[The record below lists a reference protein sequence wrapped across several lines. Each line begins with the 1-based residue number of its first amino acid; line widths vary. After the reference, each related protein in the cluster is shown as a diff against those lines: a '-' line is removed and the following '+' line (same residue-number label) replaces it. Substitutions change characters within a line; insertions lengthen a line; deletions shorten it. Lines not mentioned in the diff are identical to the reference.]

1 MKSLVVLL
9 LFAFACSSQALTSQ
23 QLQNA
28 SAADILQLAAQELP
42 TCALTCTITTLN
54 GPDSPCELTDLAC
67 IKANKPLQDELT
79 VCVKASCTIKQS
91 LTAKAFLQTLLGVP
105 RRNKE
110 AVGTYTTL
118 VVGSVA
124 ILTYFLRV
132 MSRLPGWGSQWGLD
146 DWALTLAM
154 LFTVPLTF
162 CAYALNQ
169 IGMGKDMW
177 FVSFDHIT
185 KILKIFYFAELLY
198 LTAVG
203 ITKISMLL
211 FYLRIFPDWKL
222 RRAIYGMIGVCTT
235 YIIVFVLVTAFQCR
249 PVNLAW
255 LKWDG
260 EHHGKCLD
268 LNADGWAAASIN
280 ILLDLIVIVLPLKQL
295 TMLNMSWQRKLGVI
309 AMFLGGGFVTIISI
323 LRLKYLIQFAHTEN
337 PTMDYL
343 PVGIWSAVESDVG
356 IMVAC
361 APAIRSLGHHIRE
374 KIWPKQKSQPSYYED
389 TKNSSNH
396 KSKADSV
403 SRSWGASK
411 MDSRSR
417 LSVSNRKNEFVQIDE
432 YEMDVGGPLSPRDDK
447 RTVADDSSEGSFN
460 RSYTPHDDIAPLA
473 ATAAPIGRGT
483 YGHSQLKTGHP
494 VRSAIH
500 KQLNGRLVLRWVT
513 TWESLL
519 LY

>member
-1 MKSLVVLL
+1 MKSVVALL
-9 LFAFACSSQALTSQ
+9 LFVFACSSQALTSQ

-67 IKANKPLQDELT
+67 IKANKPLQDELS
-79 VCVKASCTIKQS
+79 VCVKSSCTIKQS
-91 LTAKAFLQTLLGVP
+91 LTAKAFLQTLLGAP

-118 VVGSVA
+118 IVGSVA
-124 ILTYFLRV
+124 ILAYILRV
-132 MSRLPGWGSQWGLD
+132 ISRLPGWGSQWGLD

-154 LFTVPLTF
+154 KVFIVPLTF

-185 KILKIFYFAELLY
+185 RILKIFYFAELLY

-203 ITKISMLL
+203 VTKISMLL

-222 RRAIYGMIGVCTT
+222 RRAIYGMIGICLT

-249 PVNLAW
+249 PVNVAW

-260 EHHGKCLD
+260 EHPGKCLD
-268 LNADGWAAASIN
+268 LNADGWASASIN
-280 ILLDLIVIVLPLKQL
+280 IILDLIVIILPMKQL

-309 AMFLGGGFVTIISI
+309 AMFLGGGFVTIVSI
-323 LRLKYLIQFAHTEN
+323 LRLKYLIQFAHTQN

-343 PVGIWSAVESDVG
+343 PVGYWSAVETDVG
-356 IMVAC
+356 VMVAC
-361 APAIRSLGHHIRE
+361 APAIRSLGHQLRE
-374 KIWPKQKSQPSYYED
+374 KFWPKPKSQPSYYED
-389 TKNSSNH
+389 TKDSSKNKSKPDSSN
-396 KSKADSV
+396 
-403 SRSWGASK
+403 RSWGASK
-411 MDSRSR
+411 IDTRSR
-417 LSVSNRKNEFVQIDE
+417 ISSISNRKSDFIQIDE
-432 YEMDVGGPLSPRDDK
+432 YEMDVGGPLSPRDD
-447 RTVADDSSEGSFN
+447 RVEGSSEGSTTRSYTPHDDMIN

-473 ATAAPIGRGT
+473 ATAAPIGR
-483 YGHSQLKTGHP
+483 
-494 VRSAIH
+494 
-500 KQLNGRLVLRWVT
+500 NGIMVQTDWGVAR
-513 TWESLL
+513 ESREQGRRH
-519 LY
+519 